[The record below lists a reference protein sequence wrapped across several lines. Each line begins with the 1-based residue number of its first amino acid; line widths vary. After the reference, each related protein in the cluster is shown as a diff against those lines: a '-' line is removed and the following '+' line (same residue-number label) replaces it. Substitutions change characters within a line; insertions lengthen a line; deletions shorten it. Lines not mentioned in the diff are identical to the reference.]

1 MEGTRIILRPRKK
14 ARIEIIPLIDVIFF
28 LLATFVLGAL
38 FGAGLARWEH
48 GGRQY
53 PHHRPIPFLP
63 GPPGALE
70 LTAAQEVKAHEITER
85 YRPQLEQ
92 VLHETFPKVQ
102 AINDQMERELRA
114 ILTPEQA
121 KRLDEMKALRPPM
134 PPGFMHPPA
143 FPPLPPPP

>member
-1 MEGTRIILRPRKK
+1 MTSERSPRQIRLLT
-14 ARIEIIPLIDVIFF
+14 ALL

-38 FGAGLARWEH
+38 FGAGLAHWDGPWR
-48 GGRQY
+48 R

-70 LTAAQEVKAHEITER
+70 LSAAQEAKAHEIMER

-92 VLHETFPKVQ
+92 VMHETFPKVQ
-102 AINDQMERELRA
+102 AINDQMESELRA

-134 PPGFMHPPA
+134 PPVFMHPRMFPPP
-143 FPPLPPPP
+143 PPLP